1 MLIGAIADDLSGA
14 TDLGLMFAR
23 SGLRVLQCN
32 GVPCGFVD
40 LADAQA
46 IIVALKTRT
55 VPPAE
60 AVAQSLSALKFLSE
74 AGADKIL
81 FKYCSTFDSTDQG
94 NIGPVIDALM
104 TKMGERRTIACPAM
118 PQNGRTVYQGHL
130 FVGSQ
135 LLSDSS
141 MKNHPLTPMRDAN
154 LVQILQRQTER
165 HVSLVSYPVVASGG
179 PALESALCNGE
190 GIAIV
195 DAISE
200 DDLLRLGIASRA
212 LKLITGGSGIGLGVA
227 ANFPTDELT
236 KKRIFVTPAPG
247 AGVVLAGSCSEATRR
262 QLAEAKAAAYPSL
275 RITPSSIANG
285 TLTVGQAIAF
295 ACGVKGDEAPII
307 YSSAAPEEIAEAQ
320 EALGPQVA
328 GAIVEDFLAE
338 VALGLLGQGFTRFI
352 VAGGETSGAVTQALG
367 AATLTIGPEID
378 PGVPWTTFRHK
389 GRDIALALKSGN
401 FGADDFLTKAWN
413 LLA

>member
-1 MLIGAIADDLSGA
+1 MLIGAIADDLTGA

-23 SGLRVLQCN
+23 SGLRVLQCV
-32 GVPCGFVD
+32 GVPCAFVD
-40 LADAQA
+40 LAQAQA

-74 AGADKIL
+74 AGADQIL

-104 TKMGERRTIACPAM
+104 TELGERRTIACPSM

-141 MKNHPLTPMRDAN
+141 MKNHPITPMRDAN
-154 LVQILQRQTER
+154 LVRVLQRQTQR
-165 HVSLVSYPVVASGG
+165 QVSLVPYPVVASGG
-179 PALESALCNGE
+179 PALESALCDGE

-195 DAISE
+195 DAINE
-200 DDLLRLGIASRA
+200 DDLLRLGTASRD
-212 LKLITGGSGIGLGVA
+212 LKLITGGSGIGLGLV
-227 ANFPTDELT
+227 ANFSPDELT
-236 KKRIFVTPAPG
+236 KERIFVAPALG
-247 AGVVLAGSCSEATRR
+247 GGVVLAGSCSEATRR
-262 QLAEAKAAAYPSL
+262 QLAEATAAAYPLL
-275 RITPSSIANG
+275 RVNPSSIADG
-285 TLTVGQAIAF
+285 TMTVSRAIAF
-295 ACGVKGDEAPII
+295 ACAVMGDKAPII
-307 YSSAAPEEIAEAQ
+307 YSSAAPEEIAQAQ
-320 EALGPQVA
+320 RALGPQVA
-328 GAIVEDFLAE
+328 GAIVEDFLAQ
-338 VALGLLGQGFTRFI
+338 VALGLLNQGFTRFI

-378 PGVPWTTFRHK
+378 PGVPWTTFRHT

-401 FGADDFLTKAWN
+401 FGADDFLIKAWK